1 MKNGRSRRFYQ
12 SKRFWLVAAAV
23 VIVAM
28 VAQGPFLSFVVRQ
41 FVERGMAQQG
51 LAFRADS
58 LRAAAFAPVVIEG
71 ISIRPAEQGRG
82 GPLVHMERLEIVW
95 SGPGRF
101 LSGWRNW
108 VHSVT
113 ADGVNVVMD
122 LRRPEKSIQRDKAG
136 FDDVASVLGLFAPG
150 GAWPSIIEIRNGS
163 AEVLGE
169 NFRHVLDGLD
179 LSLNSEAHGRL
190 RLETLTVQA
199 GKFNKVFGPFTAPTT
214 WEQGNASLAGLDL
227 VPGITLSDVSLRLGS
242 LSGPSLSFSARVFG
256 GALRGDV
263 NLSKGPR
270 GKFWDIAAFGSNI
283 AVDDLPALLDLSG
296 KARGTLAEGR
306 FTFRGDA
313 GRPVDAESSLRVL
326 AKDFRWNDRGWDSL
340 EIGASLI
347 HRRLLISNFDLRQ
360 KDNKVTMNGEISLA
374 EGWSKI
380 SESPFLANIRA
391 NIKELDSLAGLLGG
405 PLGQTSGQL
414 TAEGSVSGRPGSLD
428 GFLGIR
434 ANGVVCHSVPVERMN
449 LEILFRKK
457 QIDLVRCEMVSG
469 KDALNAKGTV
479 DLAAP
484 HAYSAELNATL
495 AEVATYLRPF
505 YDKGDGA
512 VSGGAMGIRWKGK
525 GAVNAHS
532 GEFDVDLSRFASS
545 LTPAGLTGHFVG
557 FYSPESLYFSELDL
571 ENGNTHLRTR
581 ATVSSTGLTLEGLEL
596 TDASKPLL
604 SGSAFLPVDALA
616 ILRGADWK
624 AAVLQSGDMYVRAN
638 TPAEIDLRD
647 LLRLAGQDRPLSG
660 LVKMQLEASGPPSRP
675 NFNALVKGR
684 DMAFGGGN
692 VPPSTVEIDLKTQ
705 AGGATLNG
713 KVESAGMAPAVIK
726 ATFPLALSQ
735 DKDGT
740 LRWIDSHAPFQ
751 ADIEMPRLDLALAR
765 PILPF
770 LHKLRGEISGHA
782 KINNTSDALKIT
794 GEAEVRA
801 TSFGFEGLAAG
812 VEALHGKIAVVD
824 GVLLFQNIEGEVG
837 RGRFAMEGSCEF
849 AEPWKPKWD
858 LRWRADRVPL
868 ASHAALALLATGEL
882 QAVGSHEG
890 GALSGKIGFEGSL
903 IHGAFSLQALLS
915 QKPASVPNFPLAARI
930 LSKLT
935 PSADW
940 LLDVKIDGGSGV
952 EVRGGRFSAFLA
964 PDLRLVGTA
973 GQPLPVGHILLSGI
987 DAGGFFIES
996 GELFFLAD
1004 EPWNPFLLVEGE
1016 GWFANRLIHAFA
1028 FGPLSECKWILSSSE
1043 DLGQSPQDFF
1053 LAVENGW
1060 SPITVDGMT
1069 PLDMKLYEDSREGV
1083 QRVVSSRIEADS
1095 VWRNGVKFS
1104 ESMDFAPGVGIFPI
1118 DSFRSGFEWRL
1129 DPVF

>member
-23 VIVAM
+23 VIVAI
-28 VAQGPFLSFVVRQ
+28 VAQGSFFSFVARQ
-41 FVERGMAQQG
+41 IVERGMSGQG
-51 LAFRADS
+51 FVFRADS
-58 LRAAAFAPVVIEG
+58 VRASAFAPVVLEG
-71 ISIRPAEQGRG
+71 VAIRPAEKGRG
-82 GPLVHMERLEIVW
+82 GLLVHIDRMEVVW
-95 SGPGRF
+95 SGLGRLF
-101 LSGWRNW
+101 SGWRNW

-113 ADGVNVVMD
+113 VDGMNVVVD
-122 LRRPEKSIQRDKAG
+122 LRRPDMSAPSDKAG
-136 FDDVASVLGLFAPG
+136 FDDGASVVGLFAPG
-150 GAWPSIIEIRNGS
+150 GAWPSVIEITNGS

-169 NFRHVLDGLD
+169 NFRHVFDGLD
-179 LSLNSEAHGRL
+179 LSLNSEAHGLL

-214 WEQGNASLAGLDL
+214 WDQGNASLAGLDL
-227 VPGITLSDVSLRLGS
+227 VPGITLSDASFRLGS

-270 GKFWDIAAFGSNI
+270 GKVWDIAAFGSNI
-283 AVDDLPALLDLSG
+283 AVDGIPSLLDLSG

-313 GRPVDAESSLRVL
+313 AHPVDAESSLRVL

-360 KDNKVTMNGEISLA
+360 KENKVTMNGEISLA
-374 EGWSKI
+374 EGWGKI

-405 PLGQTSGQL
+405 SLGKTSGQL
-414 TAEGSVSGRPGSLD
+414 TAEGSLSGRPGSLD

-469 KDALNAKGTV
+469 KDVLNAKGTV

-525 GAVNAHS
+525 GASNAHS
-532 GEFDVDLSRFASS
+532 GEFDVDLSKFASS
-545 LTPAGLTGHFVG
+545 FTPAGLTGHFAG

-571 ENGNTHLRTR
+571 ENGSTHLRTR
-581 ATVSSTGLTLEGLEL
+581 ATFSSTGLTLEGLEW
-596 TDASKPLL
+596 TGASKPLL
-604 SGSAFLPVDALA
+604 SGSAFLPVDAIS

-624 AAVLQSGDMYVRAN
+624 AAVVQSGDMYVRAN

-647 LLRLAGQDRPLSG
+647 LLRLAGQDWPLSG

-675 NFNALVKGR
+675 DFNALVKGR
-684 DMAFGGGN
+684 DVVFGGGN
-692 VPPSTVEIDLKTQ
+692 VPASTIEIDLKTKD
-705 AGGATLNG
+705 GSATLDG
-713 KVESAGMAPAVIK
+713 KVESAGMAPALFK
-726 ATFPLALSQ
+726 ASFPLGLSQ
-735 DKDGT
+735 DKDGA
-740 LRWIDSHAPFQ
+740 LRWIDPQAPFE

-782 KINNTSDALKIT
+782 KINNTSDSLKIT
-794 GEAEVRA
+794 GEAEVRG
-801 TSFGFEGLAAG
+801 TSFGFDGLAAG
-812 VEALHGKIAVVD
+812 VEGLHGKIAVVD
-824 GVLLFQNIEGEVG
+824 GVLLFQNIEGEVA

-849 AEPWKPKWD
+849 VQPWKPKWD

-868 ASHAALALLATGEL
+868 ASHSALSLLATGEL
-882 QAVGSHEG
+882 QAVGNEEG
-890 GALSGKIGFEGSL
+890 GALSGKIGFGGSQ
-903 IHGAFSLQALLS
+903 IRGAFSLQALLS
-915 QKPASVPNFPLAARI
+915 QKPASVPNFPAASRI

-940 LLDVKIDGGSGV
+940 LLDVKIEGGAGIEVSG
-952 EVRGGRFSAFLA
+952 GKFSAFLT
-964 PDLRLVGTA
+964 PDLRLIGTA
-973 GQPLPVGHILLSGI
+973 GQPLPVGHVMLTDI
-987 DAGGFFIES
+987 DAGGFFIKS
-996 GELFFLAD
+996 GELFFLPD
-1004 EPWNPFLLVEGE
+1004 QPWNPFLIVEGE
-1016 GWFANRLIHAFA
+1016 GWFANQLISAFA
-1028 FGPLSECKWILSSSE
+1028 FGPLSECKWILSSE
-1043 DLGQSPQDFF
+1043 NDARQTPQDLF
-1053 LAVENGW
+1053 LAVEKGW
-1060 SPITVDGMT
+1060 APVAVDGM
-1069 PLDMKLYEDSREGV
+1069 PPVDMKLYEPSGDGL
-1083 QRVVSSRIEADS
+1083 QRVVSSRLEADS

-1104 ESMDFAPGVGIFPI
+1104 NSMDFSPGAGIFPI

-1129 DPVF
+1129 APVF

>member
-28 VAQGPFLSFVVRQ
+28 VAQGPFFSFVVRQ
-41 FVERGMAQQG
+41 FVEQGMSRQG
-51 LAFRADS
+51 LVFRAD
-58 LRAAAFAPVVIEG
+58 LVRAAAFAPVVLEG
-71 ISIRPAEQGRG
+71 VAIRPAEKGRG
-82 GPLVHMERLEIVW
+82 GLLVHIDRMEVVW
-95 SGPGRF
+95 SGPGRLF
-101 LSGWRNW
+101 SGWRNW
-108 VHSVT
+108 VHSVKV
-113 ADGVNVVMD
+113 DGMNVVVD
-122 LRRPEKSIQRDKAG
+122 LRRPETSAPRDKAG
-136 FDDVASVLGLFAPG
+136 FDDAAGVMGLFAPG
-150 GAWPSIIEIRNGS
+150 GAWPSVIEVTNGS

-169 NFRHVLDGLD
+169 NFRHVFDGLD

-227 VPGITLSDVSLRLGS
+227 VTGITLSDVAFRLGS

-270 GKFWDIAAFGSNI
+270 GKVWDIAAFGSNI
-283 AVDDLPALLDLSG
+283 AVDDIPSLLDLSC

-313 GRPVDAESSLRVL
+313 GHPADAESSLRVL
-326 AKDFRWNDRGWDSL
+326 ANDFRWNDRGWDSL

-360 KDNKVTMNGEISLA
+360 KENKVTMNGEISLA
-374 EGWSKI
+374 EGWGKI

-405 PLGQTSGQL
+405 SLGKTSGQL

-525 GAVNAHS
+525 GAAGSHS

-545 LTPAGLTGHFVG
+545 FTPAGLTGHFVG

-571 ENGNTHLRTR
+571 ENGSTHLRTR
-581 ATVSSTGLTLEGLEL
+581 ATFSSTGLTLEGLEL
-596 TDASKPLL
+596 TGASKPLL
-604 SGSAFLPVDALA
+604 SGSAFLPVDAIS

-624 AAVLQSGDMYVRAN
+624 AAVVQSGDMYVRAN

-647 LLRLAGQDRPLSG
+647 LLRLAGQDWPLSG

-675 NFNALVKGR
+675 DFNALVKGR
-684 DMAFGGGN
+684 DVAFGGGN
-692 VPPSTVEIDLKTQ
+692 VPTSTVEIDLKTK
-705 AGGATLNG
+705 GGSTTLDG
-713 KVESAGMAPAVIK
+713 KVESAGMAPALFK
-726 ATFPLALSQ
+726 AAFPLGLSQ

-740 LRWIDSHAPFQ
+740 LRWIDSQAPFE

-782 KINNTSDALKIT
+782 KINKTSDSLKIT
-794 GEAEVRA
+794 GEAEVRG
-801 TSFGFEGLAAG
+801 TSFGFDGLAAG
-812 VEALHGKIAVVD
+812 VEGLHGKIAVVD
-824 GVLLFQNIEGEVG
+824 GVLLFQNIEGEVSE
-837 RGRFAMEGSCEF
+837 GRFAMEGSCEF
-849 AEPWKPKWD
+849 SQPWKPKWD

-868 ASHAALALLATGEL
+868 ASHSALSLLATGEL
-882 QAVGSHEG
+882 QAVGNEEG

-915 QKPASVPNFPLAARI
+915 QKPASIPNFPAASRI

-940 LLDVKIDGGSGV
+940 LLDVKIAGGSGV
-952 EVRGGRFSAFLA
+952 EVRGGKFSAFLT
-964 PDLRLVGTA
+964 PDLRLIGTA
-973 GQPLPVGHILLSGI
+973 GQPLPVGHVMLTDI
-987 DAGGFFIES
+987 DAGGFFIKS

-1004 EPWNPFLLVEGE
+1004 QPWNPFLIVEGE
-1016 GWFANRLIHAFA
+1016 GWFENQLIHAFA
-1028 FGPLSECKWILSSSE
+1028 FGPLSECKWILSSE
-1043 DLGQSPQDFF
+1043 NDPQQTPQDLF
-1053 LAVENGW
+1053 LAVEKGW
-1060 SPITVDGMT
+1060 APVAVDGM
-1069 PLDMKLYEDSREGV
+1069 PPVDMKLYEDSRDGF
-1083 QRVVSSRIEADS
+1083 QCVVSSRIEADS

-1104 ESMDFAPGVGIFPI
+1104 ESMDFSPGAAIFPI

-1129 DPVF
+1129 APAF